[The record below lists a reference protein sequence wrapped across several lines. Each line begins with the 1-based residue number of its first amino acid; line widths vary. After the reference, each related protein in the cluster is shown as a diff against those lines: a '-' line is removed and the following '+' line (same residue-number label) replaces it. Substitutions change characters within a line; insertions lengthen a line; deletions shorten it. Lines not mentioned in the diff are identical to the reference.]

1 MALNIPHQREFFYK
15 KHWTPEMD
23 MLLIQTIVQK
33 KKQVQWGEKVVPD
46 HFIHKATSAIQKEFG
61 CGFTWAET
69 YERFLLLE
77 SRYHCFKE
85 VIDTIFKKNKLAE
98 AYYHNGESIFEELT
112 MLFGEE
118 QVKAKDDEQTVII
131 LSDSSDK
138 APLDDPVISPLQAW
152 SEEVNSPVWQTK
164 EKTRRKLFVDADH
177 ASDRCSTNEK
187 KIHLYT
193 VGLEGKMET
202 KVVGVQQLKRSEVA
216 SEPKYS
222 PQGSSCASCSP
233 IGWRAHLD
241 A

>member
-85 VIDTIFKKNKLAE
+85 VIDTVGAFWEVRSNVVVATHQVWRQIFKKNKLAE
-98 AYYHNGESIFEELT
+98 AYYHNGESIF
-112 MLFGEE
+112 EE

-187 KIHLYT
+187 EIHLYT

-202 KVVGVQQLKRSEVA
+202 KVVGV
-216 SEPKYS
+216 
-222 PQGSSCASCSP
+222 
-233 IGWRAHLD
+233 
-241 A
+241 